1 MRDDA
6 ERDQGNGE
14 HPAGGV
20 EDAPG
25 PVALA
30 FGQQLKQVRLARP
43 RGEETYRGFAKFL
56 GEVQPGRRVSPGHLC
71 EVEKGGQKPSRAVV
85 ERIDQQC
92 GTKLI
97 ESFPALEAEHEAK
110 LAAKQQR
117 RQQLAE
123 FEGRSSGGRRRRG
136 SSTTRE
142 DATDTSKQT
151 SEGYADGTPARE
163 ASPDG
168 AAAIEEAET
177 KRREAI
183 KAGGAAGL
191 LLLSSSRARR
201 FLQWAEKSNVGPLTI
216 DGYRQRL
223 AALTENAFALPSITL
238 FDRADAEFASIAA
251 RLEWEDQVSK
261 QRRELEMLA
270 AQFSYCQARFAFKL
284 GDNQV
289 THDCLA
295 IAQHFGEQHDHHE
308 LLAAV
313 KILDS
318 SIAFYGG
325 RYEEAVWF
333 ARDGRRFVTP
343 HSAARLAGNEARAL
357 GASGPSRLKEMR
369 EALDVAE
376 GAVLDRPL
384 FVAGADSP
392 FGPETLALYGSMACR
407 GAGDARAEIFARE
420 TVRQYDALRQLGDER
435 AHYED
440 LTLGKLEISS
450 SLVASRP
457 PEPTEAARVAI
468 AALAMPRS
476 MQTDQIKRR
485 AKQLLAVLLANWPN
499 LPLVKEFAEVVRAY
513 RPPLAALPA
522 RPSRPGLGPPDR
534 R

>member
-14 HPAGGV
+14 HPAGGA
-20 EDAPG
+20 EDVPG

-123 FEGRSSGGRRRRG
+123 LEGRSSGGRRRRG
-136 SSTTRE
+136 SSATSE

-201 FLQWAEKSNVGPLTI
+201 FLQWAEKSSIGPLTI

-223 AALTENAFALPSITL
+223 VGLSEDSFVLPSITL

-251 RLEWEDQVSK
+251 RLEWEDQQSK
-261 QRRELEMLA
+261 QRRELEILA
-270 AQFSYCQARFAFKL
+270 AQFSFCQANFAHRI
-284 GDNQV
+284 GNTQAM
-289 THDCLA
+289 HDCLQVA
-295 IAQHFGEQHDHHE
+295 RHYGEQHDHHE
-308 LLAAV
+308 LLSTI
-313 KILDS
+313 KILESGIAYYVGRIEDS
-318 SIAFYGG
+318 V
-325 RYEEAVWF
+325 RL
-333 ARDGRRFVTP
+333 AREGQQYATP
-343 HSAARLAGNEARAL
+343 QPAARLAGNEARAL
-357 GASGPSRLKEMR
+357 GSMGPGHLKEMR
-369 EALDVAE
+369 QALERAE
-376 GAVLDRPL
+376 NAVQARLL
-384 FVAGADSP
+384 FVPGAASP
-392 FGPETLALYGSMACR
+392 FGPETLALYASMACR
-407 GAGDARAEIFARE
+407 GAGDERAEIFARE
-420 TVRQYDALRQLGDER
+420 TVRQYEALRSLGDER
-435 AHYED
+435 AYYED
-440 LTLGKLEISS
+440 LILGKLE
-450 SLVASRP
+450 VASCLAGRRP

-468 AALAMPRS
+468 AALATPRAL
-476 MQTDQIKRR
+476 QTEPVRRR
-485 AKQLLAVLLANWPN
+485 AKQLLAVLLASWPT

-522 RPSRPGLGPPDR
+522 RPSRPGLAPPDR
-534 R
+534 C